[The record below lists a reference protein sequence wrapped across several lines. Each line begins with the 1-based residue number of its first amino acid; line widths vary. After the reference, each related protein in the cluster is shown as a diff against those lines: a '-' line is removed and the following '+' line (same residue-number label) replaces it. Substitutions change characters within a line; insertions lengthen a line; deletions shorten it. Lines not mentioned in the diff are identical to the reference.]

1 MNHTC
6 DCDLEIDIDLAGHV
20 QQLLFPKSGPACD
33 WCCIGTKNRMALG
46 LGGDF
51 FDFITMPDGCQQ
63 VFIGD
68 VTGHGLHASVVMSL
82 LYGFIH
88 RSSRE
93 ACAPLEMVRQANE
106 FLQTFATRSRKFDHF
121 FSSTLFCGII
131 DPQSLEM
138 HYVNAGHPHPLVH
151 RGREILSLPTTSA
164 PIGFFD
170 ELTVAMRSFQ
180 FEQEDR
186 LLLYTD
192 GIIEAAREDGTL
204 FGLDRLKEILAD
216 CGDDHREFLDDLF
229 AALKEFGAEDPPT
242 DDCTAIVIDFHGP

>member
-6 DCDLEIDIDLAGHV
+6 ECGLDIDIDLATHV
-20 QQLLFPKSGPACD
+20 QQLLFPKSGPTCE
-33 WCCIGTKNRMALG
+33 WCRIGTKNRMAQG

-51 FDFITMPDGCQQ
+51 FDFITLPDGCQQ

-93 ACAPLEMVRQANE
+93 ACSPLDLVQQANE
-106 FLQTFATRSRKFDHF
+106 FLQTFATRSKEFDHF

-131 DPQSLEM
+131 DPQTLEM
-138 HYVNAGHPHPLVH
+138 HYVNAGHSLPLVR
-151 RGREILSLPTTSA
+151 RGRKVHTLATTSS

-170 ELTVAMRSFQ
+170 DLVVTMRSFQ
-180 FEQEDR
+180 FEQGDR

-192 GIIEAAREDGTL
+192 GLIETAQENGTL
-204 FGLDRLKEILAD
+204 FGLDRLKDVLLTHDHDHLRIL
-216 CGDDHREFLDDLF
+216 EQIF
-229 AALKEFGAEDPPT
+229 AALSEFDAGAPPE
-242 DDCTAIVIDFHGP
+242 DDCTAIVIDFHRS